1 MSQFL
6 SDNMSESNLI
16 ISGLT
21 RAYPEFKYNTEE
33 MIEALGNKLSEDVK
47 ENIYQLG
54 VKNRYFV
61 RPFDRYISKSSE
73 RIKSNA
79 DGEPISDLCVKVAE
93 KCLSD
98 LNLKKSDITCIVA
111 AYEDNDFPIPLL
123 PLVIN
128 TIFLSTFKLSTY
140 NFILYIIKIFH

>member
-1 MSQFL
+1 
-6 SDNMSESNLI
+6 
-16 ISGLT
+16 
-21 RAYPEFKYNTEE
+21 

-93 KCLSD
+93 KFPYATKTTTDTFFLGTSPV
-98 LNLKKSDITCIVA
+98 LNK
-111 AYEDNDFPIPLL
+111 E
-123 PLVIN
+123 
-128 TIFLSTFKLSTY
+128 
-140 NFILYIIKIFH
+140 KIDYVGRMIDKFMENHK